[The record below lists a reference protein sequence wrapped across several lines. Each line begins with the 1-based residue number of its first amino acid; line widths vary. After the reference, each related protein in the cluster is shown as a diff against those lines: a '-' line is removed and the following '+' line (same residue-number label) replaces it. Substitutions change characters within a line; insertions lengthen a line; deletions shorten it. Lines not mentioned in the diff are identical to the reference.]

1 MNNYGT
7 NIHFLKSMPMLDHT
21 NQYRDK
27 QSKEALLS
35 KSPLLSSL
43 TQTQL
48 EGISSHISMTKLRE
62 GETLFKQGDEYH
74 SFYLV
79 VSGLIKL
86 YRHSPSGQE
95 KIIELEGSG
104 KTFAEALMFND
115 QSHYP
120 VTATAMQD
128 TVLYKISG
136 VHFRNLLLESPETS
150 MSVMSDLSLRLHALL
165 KEIDNLSLLTGRNR
179 VSMYLL
185 DQALT
190 LGKEFRLNI
199 PKNAIANK
207 LSLKPETFSR
217 LLKELCKRDVI
228 EVHDSLIIV
237 LDLQSL
243 RQQAGIAD

>member
-1 MNNYGT
+1 MHKT
-7 NIHFLKSMPMLDHT
+7 KNILLDKA
-21 NQYRDK
+21 D
-27 QSKEALLS
+27 KEALLS
-35 KSPLLSSL
+35 QSPLLSSL
-43 TQTQL
+43 SPEQL
-48 EGISSHISMTKLRE
+48 NEISTHISQTRLKE
-62 GETLFKQGDEYH
+62 GETLFKQGDGYH

-104 KTFAEALMFND
+104 RIFAEALMFQKQAN
-115 QSHYP
+115 YP

-128 TVLYKISG
+128 SVLYKISG
-136 VHFRNLLLESPETS
+136 IHFKNLLLKSPETCLV
-150 MSVMSDLSLRLHALL
+150 VMSDLSYRLHALL

-190 LGKEFRLNI
+190 KGSEFRLEI
-199 PKNAIANK
+199 PKNAIANQ

-217 LLKELCKRDVI
+217 LLKELCKNNVI

-243 RQQAGIAD
+243 RQFTGISD

>member
-1 MNNYGT
+1 MPDHNN
-7 NIHFLKSMPMLDHT
+7 LR
-21 NQYRDK
+21 RDK
-27 QSKEALLS
+27 LSKEEILS
-35 KSPLLSSL
+35 QSPLLSSL
-43 TQTQL
+43 TPAQL
-48 EGISSHISMTKLRE
+48 EELSNHISLTKLKE

-79 VSGLIKL
+79 VSGLMKL

-95 KIIELEGSG
+95 KIIELEESG
-104 KTFAEALMFND
+104 KTFAEALMFSE

-128 TVLYKISG
+128 SVLYKISG
-136 VHFRNLLLESPETS
+136 IHFRNLLVESPETS
-150 MSVMSDLSLRLHALL
+150 MSLMADLSLRLHSLL

-190 LGKEFRLNI
+190 KGNEFRLDI

-207 LSLKPETFSR
+207 LSIKPETFSR
-217 LLKELCKRDVI
+217 LLKELSKRNTI
-228 EVHDSLIIV
+228 EVHDSHIIV
-237 LDLQSL
+237 LDLQTL
-243 RQQAGIAD
+243 RELAGIAG